1 MLADYIIFLIRRD
14 LEHII
19 SELEAYHDESKM
31 WEIDKNISNSA
42 GNLALHLVGNLN
54 SFIGANLGK
63 TGYIRDR
70 PLEFS
75 SKNVARTEIIEK
87 IKATIDVVEN
97 SLSKLTTEQLSKP
110 YPFDASFPHRIMKDP
125 STAYFLLHLTS
136 HLAYHLGQINYHRRL
151 LDVS

>member
-1 MLADYIIFLIRRD
+1 MLTNSLNLIIRRD
-14 LEHII
+14 LESVI

-63 TGYIRDR
+63 TSYIRDR

-75 SKNVARTEIIEK
+75 SKNVARTEVIHK
-87 IKATIDVVEN
+87 IRETILVVDTT
-97 SLSKLTTEQLSKP
+97 LSKLSEEQLSIP
-110 YPFDASFPHRIMKDP
+110 YPSDVPYPHHLSKDT
-125 STAYFLLHLTS
+125 STLYFLLHLTS
-136 HLAYHLGQINYHRRL
+136 HLAYHLGQINYHRRFL
-151 LDVS
+151 AR